1 MKKIL
6 FYIIIFV
13 IICFGIPILFT
24 NKKDNTKEV
33 STIQENV
40 QSNEQNEIKE
50 YDYKQYNKIKLLHKQ
65 STQVEEMPLDE
76 YLYGVVSAEM
86 PASFEK

>member
-50 YDYKQYNKIKLLHKQ
+50 YDYKQYNKIKLNVIMTLVLSHSVQFCRKL
-65 STQVEEMPLDE
+65 VGDMN
-76 YLYGVVSAEM
+76 GK
-86 PASFEK
+86 FC